1 MHEPMIDL
9 MMRVLDR
16 EASDAERVRLQA
28 HLTDCVACMHEWESL
43 SLVHQRLASAPAF
56 APSANFTDRFRARLE
71 AQHAVRPAIKRR
83 QWVIGGAIGGAA
95 LVTAAIAVMLS
106 LTDWLTPET
115 WTQLLDSGLSMFVGL
130 AAWIDIVMTFARVT
144 LSVVGEGA
152 LVVFAAL
159 VLALTLVWVW
169 LVSGS
174 SRLAQ
179 ITMVSGG

>member
-28 HLTDCVACMHEWESL
+28 HLTGCAACTHEWESL
-43 SLVHQRLASAPAF
+43 SLVHRRLAAAPTIT
-56 APSANFTDRFRARLE
+56 PSADFADRFRARL
-71 AQHAVRPAIKRR
+71 ATQHTVRPALNRR
-83 QWVIGGAIGGAA
+83 QWVVGS
-95 LVTAAIAVMLS
+95 AIAGATSLAAAVAVALS
-106 LTDWLTPET
+106 LTDWLTPDA
-115 WTQLLDSGLSMFVGL
+115 WTQLLNSGLSIFVGL

-144 LSVVGEGA
+144 LSVAGEGA
-152 LVVFAAL
+152 LVAFAAL

-169 LVSGS
+169 LVSSS

-179 ITMVSGG
+179 TAMVSGG